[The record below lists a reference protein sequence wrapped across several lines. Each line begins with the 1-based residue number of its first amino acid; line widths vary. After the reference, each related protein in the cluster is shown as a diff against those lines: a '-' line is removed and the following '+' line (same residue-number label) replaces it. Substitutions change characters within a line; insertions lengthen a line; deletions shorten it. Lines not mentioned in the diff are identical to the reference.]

1 MDEGVVTLTCT
12 IASVTN
18 VWFCVFRC
26 KQGKVDNS
34 LLLVKKITCSHENVL
49 ICWKSK
55 KKKKM

>member
-1 MDEGVVTLTCT
+1 MDEGVVTLTFT

-34 LLLVKKITCSHENVL
+34 LLLGKKITCNHENVL
-49 ICWKSK
+49 ICSK
-55 KKKKM
+55 